1 MRSLAVAGAKNS
13 LSYPGL
19 ILCYYMNT
27 TNGIQI
33 VRSTNIETW
42 YFERTIFPGER
53 LLFEAPPTAQLEI
66 HTNAIV
72 TAIASDTICCKC
84 LQIID
89 E

>member
-1 MRSLAVAGAKNS
+1 MRSLAVASAKNS
-13 LSYPGL
+13 LSYPDL
-19 ILCYYMNT
+19 VLCYYMNT

-33 VRSTNIETW
+33 VRSKNIGAW

-53 LLFEAPPTAQLEI
+53 LLFEAPLAAQLEI
-66 HTNAIV
+66 HTNAMV

-84 LQIID
+84 LQIN